1 MELARALVNP
11 ANNDF
16 SLAVAKPP
24 HAARKILL
32 EARFERRKRKWDELS
47 TLEA

>member
-16 SLAVAKPP
+16 SLAVAESP
-24 HAARKILL
+24 HAAGEILL
-32 EARFERRKRKWDELS
+32 EARFERGKRKWNKIS